1 MNVLSL
7 HTPGREKCRE
17 REEGDEVRGGGA
29 GEVER
34 AEERG
39 RRCEGWREER
49 GG

>member
-17 REEGDEVRGGGA
+17 REEGDEVSGGGA
-29 GEVER
+29 GKLKR